1 MEDKTLQQSEAL
13 ALLCPTCGARYTLP
27 KYVEGQKYGC
37 KRCSAS
43 LMFGKFALQQELGR
57 GGFGVVYKAFQADLQ
72 RIVALKFLHTDSA
85 ESTERFMREARIAAN
100 LSHPNITAI
109 YEVGQHDGKP
119 YITMQFVD
127 GITTNK
133 ATFSIRE
140 AVAVVRDAA
149 IAVDYAHARDVIHR
163 DIKPHNI
170 MITQERSGTSPADM
184 ARRTF
189 VMDFGLARSANKGG
203 TLTTEG
209 QVMGTP
215 AFMSPEQAEGRTCD
229 TRSDVYSLGATLY
242 SLAAKRPPFEAPTPL
257 QILMQ
262 VTQQDPPLPSEINPE
277 IDKGL
282 EAIIMKAMAKD
293 PAQRY
298 PSASRFAQDLTSWLA
313 GGVTDAGP
321 TVHLS
326 MTPGSLK
333 AAQGRKKKQGTMV
346 AVGMALIIAG
356 AAGLTWRVMSQP
368 PKEDRKISGAPTEP
382 GGTRPQDPPVT
393 PVLPVVSKVLL
404 DVRTDPTDATLRIEN
419 KEWKTPVV
427 LNETQIAPGSYEIVI
442 SKPGFKPIRDRVTLT
457 AGPATVTIE
466 KMLEREARK
475 VAFTVA
481 SDPPGAKILLNGTD
495 IGAQTPHTIYE
506 DEVGGAVAQV
516 ELEREGY
523 LTGRRSFLP
532 TGESQRVVLTPKTG
546 SFVVNGTVAGA
557 TIHLLPIPQT
567 VKNVK
572 AVAGLW
578 SENAELLEQ
587 AVLTL
592 DPADVPFVV
601 ERLKTLASRPEPK
614 IRERAAKLAA
624 TPGSPSPVK
633 PEKSVVADGRGS
645 ARLENAW
652 VITRYR
658 ILATSSRTLDF
669 LSDELEPEKGMEIS
683 VKAGMTVLA
692 TVGAAGI
699 RPALGR
705 FKVVQADQSV
715 AGMLTPGGAALRVMA
730 GPLSLQ
736 YQPPAND
743 PLLREF
749 TINPTVSDRYDL
761 AGSLYL
767 YCAEAYERERNVP
780 MAIRCYQKL
789 LEEKQFPTPEQPERA
804 RIPERMRLLYRGW
817 IDSIPGKLLGAD
829 LAPRL
834 EEARRKAPADAVPAL
849 MELYAAK
856 DATSDVRGAVAAAL
870 ALACAKNSQPYE
882 AVEWAE
888 RTVKEKVDP
897 GHDTAAVVVAAS
909 KGYPGLAERW
919 EPVSAA
925 MESLRKEAQ
934 AKLDPVPVPV
944 PVPPPVPAPVAGT
957 GKKAGSFSS
966 IGKFGIFASLEA
978 NTPVGKGDVLD
989 VVRGGAVVGEVT
1001 VAEVN
1006 PPEKKYPNGSIQLA
1020 KGKFIPQ
1027 LGDDLHLKK

>member
-1 MEDKTLQQSEAL
+1 
-13 ALLCPTCGARYTLP
+13 
-27 KYVEGQKYGC
+27 
-37 KRCSAS
+37 
-43 LMFGKFALQQELGR
+43 MFGKFALQQELGR

-72 RIVALKFLHTDSA
+72 RVVALKFLHTDSQ

-149 IAVDYAHARDVIHR
+149 MAVDYAHARDVIHR

-170 MITQERSGTSPADM
+170 MITQERSGTSTSDM

-242 SLAAKRPPFEAPTPL
+242 SLVAKRPPFEAPTPL

-262 VTQQDPPLPSEINPE
+262 VTQQEPPLPSQLNPE
-277 IDKGL
+277 VDKGL
-282 EAIIMKAMAKD
+282 EAVIMKAMAKD

-321 TVHLS
+321 TVRLPV
-326 MTPGSLK
+326 TPGSLQS
-333 AAQGRKKKQGTMV
+333 AQGRRKKQGTMV
-346 AVGMALIIAG
+346 AVGMALILAG
-356 AAGLTWRVMSQP
+356 SAGLTWRVMGQ
-368 PKEDRKISGAPTEP
+368 PKEDPGKTSGKTPSGDPGSGNPRPT
-382 GGTRPQDPPVT
+382 DSPVN
-393 PVLPVVSKVLL
+393 PVVPMVSKVLL
-404 DVRTDPTDATLRIEN
+404 DVRTDPPDATLRVEN
-419 KEWKTPVV
+419 KEWKTPVE
-427 LNETQIAPGSYEIVI
+427 LSETQLAPGTYDLVI
-442 SKPGFKPIRDRVTLT
+442 SKPGFKSIKDRVTLT
-457 AGPATVTIE
+457 AGPATVMIE
-466 KMLEREARK
+466 RKLEREARK

-495 IGAQTPHTIYE
+495 TGAQTPATVYE
-506 DEVGGAVAQV
+506 DEVGGGVAQV
-516 ELEREGY
+516 ELELEGY
-523 LTGRRSFLP
+523 VTSKRSFEP
-532 TGESQRVVLTPKTG
+532 TGETKRVTLTPKTG
-546 SFVVNGTVAGA
+546 TFVVNGSVPGA
-557 TIHLLPIPQT
+557 MIHLLPIPST

-587 AVLTL
+587 AVAAL
-592 DPADVPFVV
+592 DAADVPFVV
-601 ERLKTLASRPEPK
+601 ERLKTLTSRPEPK

-624 TPGSPSPVK
+624 SPGSPTPVK
-633 PEKSVVADGRGS
+633 AEKSVAADGRGS

-658 ILATSSRTLDF
+658 ILATSPRTLDF
-669 LSDELEPEKGMEIS
+669 LSDELEPRMREEIS
-683 VKAGMTVLA
+683 VKAEMTVLA
-692 TVGAAGI
+692 WVGAAAVH
-699 RPALGR
+699 PALGR

-715 AGMLTPGGAALRVMA
+715 AGMLSPGGPALRVTA
-730 GPLSLQ
+730 GQVTLQ
-736 YQPPAND
+736 YQPPPNE

-749 TINPTVSDRYDL
+749 SLNRTISDRYDL
-761 AGSLYL
+761 GGSLYL

-780 MAIRCYQKL
+780 MALRDYQKVV
-789 LEEKQFPTPEQPERA
+789 EEKQYPTSEQPERS
-804 RIPERMRLLYRGW
+804 RIPEKMRVLYRGW
-817 IDSIPGKLLGAD
+817 IDASPGRSLGGD
-829 LAPRL
+829 LAARL
-834 EEARRKAPADAVPAL
+834 EEVRKKDPTDAVPAL
-849 MELYAAK
+849 MEIYTAK
-856 DATSDVRGAVAAAL
+856 DAGPEIRGGAATAL
-870 ALACAKNSQPYE
+870 AHLCAKQSQPYE

-888 RTVKEKVDP
+888 RSVKEKVDM
-897 GHDTAAVVVAAS
+897 GEVTAGAVVAAS
-909 KGYPGLAERW
+909 KGYPDLAERW
-919 EPVSAA
+919 LPVSLAL
-925 MESLRKEAQ
+925 ESLRKEAQ
-934 AKLDPVPVPV
+934 AKLDPG
-944 PVPPPVPAPVAGT
+944 PPPAQASTPLPGA
-957 GKKAGSFSS
+957 GKKAGSITL
-966 IGKFGIFASLEA
+966 IGKFGIFAGLEA
-978 NTPVGKGDVLD
+978 AVQVVKGDVLD
-989 VVRGGAVVGEVT
+989 VVRAGAIVGEVA

-1006 PPEKKYPNGSIQLA
+1006 PPDKQYPNGSIQLM
-1020 KGKFIPQ
+1020 KGKFSPAK
-1027 LGDDLHLKK
+1027 GDDLYLKK